1 MKEKIMNTIERLQ
14 SELQKAEREQTN
26 AAARVKALKAADVSS
41 IHEIADEKVLRV
53 RDTDGLKMYL
63 DQSWILVRPSGTENI
78 LKIYAETYVSQ
89 AHLQELIQEAQ
100 HLL

>member
-1 MKEKIMNTIERLQ
+1 MNTIERLQ